1 MKILFLQNIQDSIGG
16 VTIVNIS
23 LAKAFLNHGEEVYIY
38 SVRNTENAQ
47 KVEYPKEIQT
57 KLINKTEIWSC
68 PRYNEAI
75 KDLKELNIKEGIGK
89 ILKRKQ
95 YDKLL
100 INDYNKLKTEILK
113 LNPDIIINSHYELL
127 KAIPKEYL
135 KKTINHYHTSFTQL
149 LKNKSQL
156 KFLKKYSNKIL
167 KYVWLTEESCKLAKQ
182 NGIENSITIYN
193 PIRFSSEEISNVRDN
208 KTAIFLGR
216 ISKEKRLDL
225 AVDMFSEVV
234 KKFKCDEWTFKIYA
248 VGELDCKLKK
258 KIEENKS
265 IFFMGKTDNPKEV
278 LLQSGIML
286 LTSEFEG
293 LPLTVLEANE
303 CGVPVISF
311 NFGETAKEVIKN
323 NTGILVEQ
331 NNKEEYQNKLV
342 EIMENEETREQLS
355 IEAKRFAKNFKIDE
369 IQNQWYKLFEKV
381 KR

>member
-16 VTIVNIS
+16 VTIVNIY

-135 KKTINHYHTSFTQL
+135 EKTINHYHTSFTQL

-193 PIRFSSEEISNVRDN
+193 PIRFSSEEISNVKDN

-225 AVDMFSEVV
+225 AVDMFSEAV
-234 KKFKCDEWTFKIYA
+234 KKLKSDEWTFKIYA
-248 VGELDCKLKK
+248 VGELDSKLKK

-265 IFFMGKTDNPKEV
+265 IFFMGRTDNPKEV

-342 EIMENEETREQLS
+342 EIMENEETRKQLS

-381 KR
+381 KK